1 MKFETCVK
9 LQSQRVQD
17 GEWPLEKKLFTAFAD
32 LKKEIKY
39 ISTLGRHTVWI
50 FKRSLHF
57 HLPRKNYK
65 PITLKQDLI

>member
-1 MKFETCVK
+1 MPSFLSIALVTMKFETCVK

-39 ISTLGRHTVWI
+39 ISTLGRQKALDSFSVLCF
-50 FKRSLHF
+50 FK
-57 HLPRKNYK
+57 
-65 PITLKQDLI
+65 